1 MIGGNIKEDI
11 SIIEQAT
18 GYINLIDIYI

>member
-18 GYINLIDIYI
+18 GH

>member
-11 SIIEQAT
+11 SVIEQAT
-18 GYINLIDIYI
+18 GH

>member
-1 MIGGNIKEDI
+1 MIEKNIKEDI

-18 GYINLIDIYI
+18 GYINLTDIYV